1 MKRYSMKHKKKATRR
16 MKIQKPKGGAEL
28 PPASSSST
36 PPVASSTPPV
46 ASSTPPVASSTD
58 ASFTQLLP
66 DASLPDASST
76 DASSTSSELPWYK
89 RMLPGANWWKNLKMP
104 WNGGKIHKKKRSLKR
119 NTKKR
124 K

>member
-28 PPASSSST
+28 PPASS
-36 PPVASSTPPV
+36 
-46 ASSTPPVASSTD
+46 SSTPPVASSTD